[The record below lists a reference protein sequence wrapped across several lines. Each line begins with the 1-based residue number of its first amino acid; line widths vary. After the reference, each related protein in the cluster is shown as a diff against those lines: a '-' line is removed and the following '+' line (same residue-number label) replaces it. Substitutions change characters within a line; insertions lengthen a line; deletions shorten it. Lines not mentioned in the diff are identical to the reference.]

1 MDMQFENII
10 NVTEVGAITVT
21 AGDMYNS
28 NTMHT
33 QNLDLNGNLNFGAG
47 SMIYVNGIMVD
58 PMMLAA
64 GNTPPP
70 SNYEERIQALESE
83 KKELKKY
90 LVRMQTKIE
99 NLEKWVQL

>member
-1 MDMQFENII
+1 MQFENVI
-10 NVTEVGAITVT
+10 NVTEIGAITVT

-33 QNLDLNGNLNFGAG
+33 QNLNLNGNLTFGAG
-47 SMIYVNGIMVD
+47 SMIYVNGIMID
-58 PMMLAA
+58 PMTLTISDQLLAS
-64 GNTPPP
+64 G
-70 SNYEERIQALESE
+70 YEERIQKLESE

-90 LVRMQTKIE
+90 MIRMQSKIE